1 MKISRASI
9 HNNKDLGAI
18 SGSNQDIKNY
28 IQVDENV
35 RLFPLQVNEMSP
47 KKSIKST
54 FNTERKPV
62 TSRNKQ
68 NSNLIKESGSSG
80 KWKSQTR
87 GTTKQQ
93 KRLIAKPKEQRTEQR
108 TEQPLA
114 SSMILAYQPPIGTS
128 LSNTNCPIMC
138 AIISH
143 L

>member
-9 HNNKDLGAI
+9 YNKDLGAI
-18 SGSNQDIKNY
+18 TGSNQDMKDIY
-28 IQVDENV
+28 QVDENV
-35 RLFPLQVNEMSP
+35 RLFPLQVNEMSA
-47 KKSIKST
+47 KKGIKST

-62 TSRNKQ
+62 TSRNKR
-68 NSNLIKESGSSG
+68 SSHLMKGSSSPG

-93 KRLIAKPKEQRTEQR
+93 KRLIVQPEEQR

-114 SSMILAYQPPIGTS
+114 SSMILAYQSPIGTS
-128 LSNTNCPIMC
+128 LSNLYFPILC
-138 AIISH
+138 VIILH